1 MNALSPEPLATR
13 KEGSSPMSQS
23 PDRLPV
29 VVFSSVVRST
39 KQSESHGGVYLLDL
53 ETEAVKQMIDWDD
66 PNINLESRGGD
77 RGLRGIAFH
86 NDLLYLAASD
96 EIFVYDK
103 DFQPR
108 GSFRNRYLKHCHE
121 INVGDDKLFVSS
133 IGCDS
138 ILEYDLLKQ
147 EFSRGYNIRYAPW
160 KRGPRKRL
168 DRKGISW
175 RPKPTLTI
183 FDPNAEGGPAP
194 GDTAHPSFPK
204 WVNGALSVVGGGLG
218 NIWEIRGDR
227 LVRGPKVPFEQ
238 HNAQRFRD
246 GILVNH
252 SPTHRMIFQ
261 DLRGRMIKSF
271 NVPMYD
277 EDDLQYSNI
286 PRDHAYQGFCRGIAP
301 INDDLIV
308 QGSSPA
314 TINLFRFEPPELV
327 KSINIT
333 KDVRNSVHG
342 LELWPFGEMS

>member
-1 MNALSPEPLATR
+1 MPESPA
-13 KEGSSPMSQS
+13 
-23 PDRLPV
+23 RLPV

-39 KQSESHGGVYLLDL
+39 RQSESHGGVYLLDL
-53 ETEAVKQMIDWDD
+53 ETESVKQMIDWDD

-86 NDLLYLAASD
+86 RDLMYLAASD
-96 EIFVYDK
+96 EIFVYDRG
-103 DFQPR
+103 FRLQ
-108 GSFRNRYLKHCHE
+108 GSFKNRYLKHCHE
-121 INVGDDKLFVSS
+121 INVGDDKLFLSS

-138 ILEYDLLKQ
+138 ILEYDLLRQ
-147 EFSRGYNIRYAPW
+147 GFTRGYCIRYAPW

-175 RPKPTLTI
+175 RPKPTLSI
-183 FDPNAEGGPAP
+183 FDPNGDGGPTPA
-194 GDTAHPSFPK
+194 DTAHPSFPK
-204 WVNGALSVVGGGLG
+204 WVDGALNVVGGGLG
-218 NIWEIRGDR
+218 NIWAIRDDR

-261 DLRGRMIKSF
+261 DLRGHLLRSF
-271 NVPMYD
+271 KVPMYGED
-277 EDDLQYSNI
+277 ELLYANI

-314 TINLFRFEPPELV
+314 TINLFRFDPPELV

-333 KDVRNSVHG
+333 MDVRNSVHG
-342 LELWPFGEMS
+342 LEIWPFGAMA